1 METISLNSE
10 VINKNSITIGEVLL
24 LLAIHNN
31 ENLISAELKLIKN
44 GFITAELN
52 SEHQQIGWRITNK
65 GAELLDTIII
75 ESDKAVINKDKE
87 FIELADK
94 LKELF
99 PKGKKAG
106 TTYMWRDSTAVIARK
121 LKTLVVKYD
130 YQFTEEQAIKATKA
144 YVESFNGDYT
154 YMQLLKYFILK
165 TLPDGEIKSDF
176 MSYIENEGQ
185 EDELSDNW
193 LTEMR

>member
-1 METISLNSE
+1 MDKVS
-10 VINKNSITIGEVLL
+10 INKDVLEKNNLSMDEFLVLLLTYNKANIQEVKRSLVEKGLADFSVFDEDLIISSTTKDLITSITIDSDVKVL
-24 LLAIHNN
+24 
-31 ENLISAELKLIKN
+31 S
-44 GFITAELN
+44 
-52 SEHQQIGWRITNK
+52 
-65 GAELLDTIII
+65 
-75 ESDKAVINKDKE
+75 KDKE
-87 FIELADK
+87 FRELADK

-165 TLPDGEIKSDF
+165 SLPDGEIKSDF

-193 LTEMR
+193 LNEMR

>member
-1 METISLNSE
+1 MDKVS
-10 VINKNSITIGEVLL
+10 INKDVLEKNNLSMDEFLVLLLTYNKANIQEVKQSLVEKGLADFSVYDDELVISSTTKDLITSITIDSDVKV
-24 LLAIHNN
+24 
-31 ENLISAELKLIKN
+31 IS
-44 GFITAELN
+44 
-52 SEHQQIGWRITNK
+52 
-65 GAELLDTIII
+65 
-75 ESDKAVINKDKE
+75 KDKE
-87 FIELADK
+87 FKELADK

-193 LTEMR
+193 LNKMR

>member
-1 METISLNSE
+1 MDKVS
-10 VINKNSITIGEVLL
+10 INKDVLEKNNLSMDEFLILLLTYNKANIQEVKQSLVEKGLADFSVFDDELVISSTTKDLITSITIDSDVKVL
-24 LLAIHNN
+24 
-31 ENLISAELKLIKN
+31 S
-44 GFITAELN
+44 
-52 SEHQQIGWRITNK
+52 
-65 GAELLDTIII
+65 
-75 ESDKAVINKDKE
+75 KDKE
-87 FIELADK
+87 FKELADK

-165 TLPDGEIKSDF
+165 SLPDGEIKSDF

-193 LTEMR
+193 LNEMR

>member
-1 METISLNSE
+1 MDKVS
-10 VINKNSITIGEVLL
+10 INKDVLEKYNLSMDEFLVLL
-24 LLAIHNN
+24 LTYNKANIQEVKQSLVEKGLADFSVFDDELVISSTTKD
-31 ENLISAELKLIKN
+31 LITSIS
-44 GFITAELN
+44 I
-52 SEHQQIGWRITNK
+52 
-65 GAELLDTIII
+65 D
-75 ESDKAVINKDKE
+75 SDVKVLSKDKE
-87 FIELADK
+87 FRELADK

-165 TLPDGEIKSDF
+165 SLPDGEIKSDF

>member
-1 METISLNSE
+1 MDKVS
-10 VINKNSITIGEVLL
+10 INKDVLEKNNLSMDEFLVLLLTYNKANIQEVKQSLVEKGLADFSVFDDELVISSTTKDLITSITIDSDVKVL
-24 LLAIHNN
+24 
-31 ENLISAELKLIKN
+31 S
-44 GFITAELN
+44 
-52 SEHQQIGWRITNK
+52 
-65 GAELLDTIII
+65 
-75 ESDKAVINKDKE
+75 KDKE
-87 FIELADK
+87 FKELADK

-121 LKTLVVKYD
+121 LKTLVVKYE
-130 YQFTEEQAIKATKA
+130 YEFTEEQAIKATKA

>member
-1 METISLNSE
+1 MDKVS
-10 VINKNSITIGEVLL
+10 INKDVLEKNNLSMDEFLVLL
-24 LLAIHNN
+24 LTYNKANIQEVKQSLVEKGLADFSVFDDELVISSTTKD
-31 ENLISAELKLIKN
+31 LITSIS
-44 GFITAELN
+44 I
-52 SEHQQIGWRITNK
+52 
-65 GAELLDTIII
+65 D
-75 ESDKAVINKDKE
+75 SDVKVLSKDKE
-87 FIELADK
+87 FRELADK

-165 TLPDGEIKSDF
+165 SLPDGEIKSDF

-185 EDELSDNW
+185 EDELNDNW
-193 LTEMR
+193 LNEMR

>member
-1 METISLNSE
+1 MDKVS
-10 VINKNSITIGEVLL
+10 INKDVLEKNNLSMDEFLVLLLTYNKANIQEVKQSLVEKGLADFSVFDDELIISSTTKDLITSITIDSDVKVL
-24 LLAIHNN
+24 
-31 ENLISAELKLIKN
+31 S
-44 GFITAELN
+44 
-52 SEHQQIGWRITNK
+52 
-65 GAELLDTIII
+65 
-75 ESDKAVINKDKE
+75 KDKE
-87 FIELADK
+87 FKELADK

-165 TLPDGEIKSDF
+165 SLPDGEIKSDF

-193 LTEMR
+193 LNEMR

>member
-1 METISLNSE
+1 MDKVS
-10 VINKNSITIGEVLL
+10 INKDVLEKNNLSMDEFLVLL
-24 LLAIHNN
+24 LTYNKANIQEVKQSLVEKGLADFSVFDDELVISSATKD
-31 ENLISAELKLIKN
+31 LITSIS
-44 GFITAELN
+44 I
-52 SEHQQIGWRITNK
+52 
-65 GAELLDTIII
+65 D
-75 ESDKAVINKDKE
+75 SDVKVLSKDKE
-87 FIELADK
+87 FKELADK

-165 TLPDGEIKSDF
+165 SLPDGEIKSDF
-176 MSYIENEGQ
+176 MSYIENEGP

-193 LTEMR
+193 LNEMR

>member
-1 METISLNSE
+1 MDKVS
-10 VINKNSITIGEVLL
+10 INKDVLEKNNLSMDEFLVLLLTYNKANIQEVKQSLVEKGLADFSVFDDELVISSTTKDLITSITIDSDVKVL
-24 LLAIHNN
+24 
-31 ENLISAELKLIKN
+31 S
-44 GFITAELN
+44 
-52 SEHQQIGWRITNK
+52 
-65 GAELLDTIII
+65 
-75 ESDKAVINKDKE
+75 KDKE
-87 FIELADK
+87 FRELADK

-165 TLPDGEIKSDF
+165 SLPDGEIKSDF

>member
-1 METISLNSE
+1 MDKVS
-10 VINKNSITIGEVLL
+10 INKDVLEKYNLSMDEFLVLL
-24 LLAIHNN
+24 LTYNKANIQEVKQSLVEKGLADFSVFDDELVISSATKD
-31 ENLISAELKLIKN
+31 LITSIS
-44 GFITAELN
+44 I
-52 SEHQQIGWRITNK
+52 
-65 GAELLDTIII
+65 D
-75 ESDKAVINKDKE
+75 SDVKVLSKDKE
-87 FIELADK
+87 FKELADK

-165 TLPDGEIKSDF
+165 SLPDGEIKSDF
-176 MSYIENEGQ
+176 MSYIENEG
-185 EDELSDNW
+185 DENDMGNDWNTSLK
-193 LTEMR
+193 

>member
-1 METISLNSE
+1 MDKVS
-10 VINKNSITIGEVLL
+10 INKDVLEKNNLSMDEFLVLLLTYNKANIQEVKQSLVEKGLADFSVFDDTLVISSTTKDLITSITIDSDVKVL
-24 LLAIHNN
+24 
-31 ENLISAELKLIKN
+31 S
-44 GFITAELN
+44 
-52 SEHQQIGWRITNK
+52 
-65 GAELLDTIII
+65 
-75 ESDKAVINKDKE
+75 KDKE
-87 FIELADK
+87 FKELADK

-99 PKGKKAG
+99 PKGKKVG

-165 TLPDGEIKSDF
+165 SLPDGEIKSDF

-185 EDELSDNW
+185 EDELNDNW

>member
-1 METISLNSE
+1 MDKVS
-10 VINKNSITIGEVLL
+10 INKDVLEKNNLSMDEFLVLL
-24 LLAIHNN
+24 LTYNKANIQEVKQSLVEKGLADFSVFDDKLVISSATKD
-31 ENLISAELKLIKN
+31 LITSIS
-44 GFITAELN
+44 I
-52 SEHQQIGWRITNK
+52 
-65 GAELLDTIII
+65 D
-75 ESDKAVINKDKE
+75 SDVKVLSKDKE
-87 FIELADK
+87 FKELADK

-165 TLPDGEIKSDF
+165 SLPDGEIKSDF

-193 LTEMR
+193 LNEMR

>member
-1 METISLNSE
+1 MDKVS
-10 VINKNSITIGEVLL
+10 INKDVLEKNNLSMDEFLVLLLTYNKANIQEVKQSLVEKGLADFSVFDEDLVISSTTKDLITSITIDSDVKV
-24 LLAIHNN
+24 
-31 ENLISAELKLIKN
+31 IS
-44 GFITAELN
+44 
-52 SEHQQIGWRITNK
+52 
-65 GAELLDTIII
+65 
-75 ESDKAVINKDKE
+75 KDKE
-87 FIELADK
+87 FKELADK

-165 TLPDGEIKSDF
+165 SLPDGEIKSDF

-193 LTEMR
+193 LNEMR

>member
-1 METISLNSE
+1 MDKVS
-10 VINKNSITIGEVLL
+10 INQDVLEKNNLSMNEFLVLL
-24 LLAIHNN
+24 LTYNKANIQEVKQSLVEKGLADFSVFDDELVISSTTKD
-31 ENLISAELKLIKN
+31 LITSIS
-44 GFITAELN
+44 I
-52 SEHQQIGWRITNK
+52 
-65 GAELLDTIII
+65 D
-75 ESDKAVINKDKE
+75 SDVKVLSKDKE
-87 FIELADK
+87 FRELADK

-165 TLPDGEIKSDF
+165 SLPDGEIKSDF

-193 LTEMR
+193 LNEMR

>member
-1 METISLNSE
+1 MDKVS
-10 VINKNSITIGEVLL
+10 INKDVLEKNNLSMDEFLVLL
-24 LLAIHNN
+24 LTYNKANIQEVKQSLVEKGLADFSVFDD
-31 ENLISAELKLIKN
+31 ELVISSATKDL
-44 GFITAELN
+44 
-52 SEHQQIGWRITNK
+52 ITNI
-65 GAELLDTIII
+65 TID
-75 ESDKAVINKDKE
+75 SDVKVLSKDKE
-87 FIELADK
+87 FRELADK

-165 TLPDGEIKSDF
+165 SLPDGEIKSDF

-193 LTEMR
+193 LNEMR

>member
-1 METISLNSE
+1 MDKIS
-10 VINKNSITIGEVLL
+10 INKDVLEKYNLSMDEFLVLLLTYNKANIHEVRESLVNKGLANYSVVDDTLIISSITKDLITSITIDSDVTV
-24 LLAIHNN
+24 
-31 ENLISAELKLIKN
+31 IS
-44 GFITAELN
+44 
-52 SEHQQIGWRITNK
+52 
-65 GAELLDTIII
+65 
-75 ESDKAVINKDKE
+75 KDKE
-87 FIELADK
+87 FKELAEK

-130 YQFTEEQAIKATKA
+130 YEFTEEQALKATKA

-165 TLPDGEIKSDF
+165 TMPDGEIRSDF
-176 MSYIENEGQ
+176 MSYIENEGH
-185 EDELSDNW
+185 EDDIGKDWNTSLK
-193 LTEMR
+193 

>member
-1 METISLNSE
+1 MDKVS
-10 VINKNSITIGEVLL
+10 INKDVLEKNNLSMDEFLVLL
-24 LLAIHNN
+24 LTYNKANIQEVKQSLVEKGLADFSVFDDELVISSATKD
-31 ENLISAELKLIKN
+31 LITSIS
-44 GFITAELN
+44 I
-52 SEHQQIGWRITNK
+52 
-65 GAELLDTIII
+65 D
-75 ESDKAVINKDKE
+75 SDVKVLSKDKE
-87 FIELADK
+87 FRELADK

-165 TLPDGEIKSDF
+165 SLPDGEIKSDF

-193 LTEMR
+193 LNEMR

>member
-1 METISLNSE
+1 MDKVS
-10 VINKNSITIGEVLL
+10 INKDVLEKYNLSMDEFLVLL
-24 LLAIHNN
+24 LTYNKANIQEVKQSLVEKGLADFSVFDDELVISSTTKD
-31 ENLISAELKLIKN
+31 LITSIS
-44 GFITAELN
+44 I
-52 SEHQQIGWRITNK
+52 
-65 GAELLDTIII
+65 D
-75 ESDKAVINKDKE
+75 SDVKVLSKDKE
-87 FIELADK
+87 FRELADK

-165 TLPDGEIKSDF
+165 SLPDGEIKSDF

-193 LTEMR
+193 LNEMR

>member
-1 METISLNSE
+1 MDKVS
-10 VINKNSITIGEVLL
+10 INKDVLEKYNLSMDEFLVLLLTYNKANIQEVKQSLVEKGLADFSVFDDELVISSTTKDLITSITI
-24 LLAIHNN
+24 
-31 ENLISAELKLIKN
+31 
-44 GFITAELN
+44 
-52 SEHQQIGWRITNK
+52 
-65 GAELLDTIII
+65 D
-75 ESDKAVINKDKE
+75 SDVKILSKDKE
-87 FIELADK
+87 FKELADK

-165 TLPDGEIKSDF
+165 SLPDGEIKSDF

-193 LTEMR
+193 LNEMR

>member
-1 METISLNSE
+1 MDRVS
-10 VINKNSITIGEVLL
+10 INKDVLEKNNLSMDEFLVLLLTYNKANIQEVKQSLVEKGLADFSVFDDTLVISSTTKDLITSITIDSDVKV
-24 LLAIHNN
+24 
-31 ENLISAELKLIKN
+31 IS
-44 GFITAELN
+44 
-52 SEHQQIGWRITNK
+52 
-65 GAELLDTIII
+65 
-75 ESDKAVINKDKE
+75 KDRE
-87 FIELADK
+87 FKELADK

-165 TLPDGEIKSDF
+165 SLPDGEIKSDF

-193 LTEMR
+193 LNEMR

>member
-1 METISLNSE
+1 MDKVS
-10 VINKNSITIGEVLL
+10 INKDVLEKNNLSMDEFLVLLLTYNKANIQEVKQSLVKKGLADFSVFDDELVISSTTKDLITSITIDSDVKVL
-24 LLAIHNN
+24 
-31 ENLISAELKLIKN
+31 S
-44 GFITAELN
+44 
-52 SEHQQIGWRITNK
+52 
-65 GAELLDTIII
+65 
-75 ESDKAVINKDKE
+75 KDKE
-87 FIELADK
+87 FKELADK

-165 TLPDGEIKSDF
+165 SLPDGEIKSDF

-193 LTEMR
+193 LNEMR

>member
-1 METISLNSE
+1 MDKVS
-10 VINKNSITIGEVLL
+10 INKDVLEKNNLSMDEFLVLLLTYNKANIQEVKQSLVEKGLADFSVFDDDLVISSTTKDLITSITIDSDVKVL
-24 LLAIHNN
+24 
-31 ENLISAELKLIKN
+31 S
-44 GFITAELN
+44 
-52 SEHQQIGWRITNK
+52 
-65 GAELLDTIII
+65 
-75 ESDKAVINKDKE
+75 KDKE
-87 FIELADK
+87 FKELADK

-165 TLPDGEIKSDF
+165 SLPDGEIKSDF

-193 LTEMR
+193 LNEMR

>member
-1 METISLNSE
+1 MDKVS
-10 VINKNSITIGEVLL
+10 INKDVLEKNNLSMDEFLVLL
-24 LLAIHNN
+24 LTYNKANIQEVKESLVQKGLADFSVMDN
-31 ENLISAELKLIKN
+31 ELVISNVTKDLITSV
-44 GFITAELN
+44 
-52 SEHQQIGWRITNK
+52 
-65 GAELLDTIII
+65 TID
-75 ESDKAVINKDKE
+75 SDKAVISKDKE
-87 FIELADK
+87 FRELAEK

-130 YQFTEEQAIKATKA
+130 YEFTEEQALKATKA

-193 LTEMR
+193 LNEMR

>member
-1 METISLNSE
+1 MDKVS
-10 VINKNSITIGEVLL
+10 INKDVLEKNNLSMDEFLVLLLTYNKANIQEVKQSLVEKGLADFSVYDDELVISSTTKDLITSITIDSDVKV
-24 LLAIHNN
+24 
-31 ENLISAELKLIKN
+31 IS
-44 GFITAELN
+44 
-52 SEHQQIGWRITNK
+52 
-65 GAELLDTIII
+65 
-75 ESDKAVINKDKE
+75 KDKE
-87 FIELADK
+87 FKELADK

-99 PKGKKAG
+99 PKGKKSG

-165 TLPDGEIKSDF
+165 SLPDGEIKSDF

-193 LTEMR
+193 LNEMR

>member
-1 METISLNSE
+1 MDKVS
-10 VINKNSITIGEVLL
+10 INKDVLEKNNLSMDEFLVLLLTYNKANIQEVKQSLVEKGLADFSVFDDELVISSTTKDLITSITIDSDVKVL
-24 LLAIHNN
+24 
-31 ENLISAELKLIKN
+31 S
-44 GFITAELN
+44 
-52 SEHQQIGWRITNK
+52 
-65 GAELLDTIII
+65 
-75 ESDKAVINKDKE
+75 KDKE
-87 FIELADK
+87 FKELADK

-165 TLPDGEIKSDF
+165 SLPDGEIKSDF

>member
-1 METISLNSE
+1 MDKVS
-10 VINKNSITIGEVLL
+10 INKDVLEKYNLSMDEFLVLLLTYNKANIQEVKQSLVEKGLADFSVYDDELVISSTTKDLITSITIDSDVKVL
-24 LLAIHNN
+24 
-31 ENLISAELKLIKN
+31 S
-44 GFITAELN
+44 
-52 SEHQQIGWRITNK
+52 
-65 GAELLDTIII
+65 
-75 ESDKAVINKDKE
+75 KDKE
-87 FIELADK
+87 FKELADK

-165 TLPDGEIKSDF
+165 SLPDGEIKSDF
-176 MSYIENEGQ
+176 MSYIENEG
-185 EDELSDNW
+185 DENDMGNDWNTSLK
-193 LTEMR
+193 

>member
-1 METISLNSE
+1 MDKVS
-10 VINKNSITIGEVLL
+10 INKDVLEKNNLSMDEFLVLL
-24 LLAIHNN
+24 LTYNKANIQEVKQSLVEKGLADFSVFDD
-31 ENLISAELKLIKN
+31 ELIISSTTKDLITS
-44 GFITAELN
+44 I
-52 SEHQQIGWRITNK
+52 SI
-65 GAELLDTIII
+65 D
-75 ESDKAVINKDKE
+75 SDVKVLSKDKE
-87 FIELADK
+87 FRELADK

-130 YQFTEEQAIKATKA
+130 YQFTEEQAIKATKS

-165 TLPDGEIKSDF
+165 SLPDGEIKSDF
-176 MSYIENEGQ
+176 MSYIENEG
-185 EDELSDNW
+185 DENDMGNDWNTSLK
-193 LTEMR
+193 

>member
-1 METISLNSE
+1 MDKVS
-10 VINKNSITIGEVLL
+10 INKDVLEKYNLSMDEFLVLLLTYNKANIQEVKQSLVEKGLADFSVYDDELVISSTTKDLITSITIDSDVKV
-24 LLAIHNN
+24 
-31 ENLISAELKLIKN
+31 IS
-44 GFITAELN
+44 
-52 SEHQQIGWRITNK
+52 
-65 GAELLDTIII
+65 
-75 ESDKAVINKDKE
+75 KDKE
-87 FIELADK
+87 FKELADK

-165 TLPDGEIKSDF
+165 SLPDGEIKSDF

-193 LTEMR
+193 LNEMR

>member
-1 METISLNSE
+1 MDKVS
-10 VINKNSITIGEVLL
+10 INKDVLEKNNLSMDEFLVLL
-24 LLAIHNN
+24 LTYNKANIQEVKQSLVEKGLADFSVFDDELVISSTTKD
-31 ENLISAELKLIKN
+31 LITSIS
-44 GFITAELN
+44 I
-52 SEHQQIGWRITNK
+52 
-65 GAELLDTIII
+65 D
-75 ESDKAVINKDKE
+75 SDVKVLSKDKE
-87 FIELADK
+87 FRELADK

-165 TLPDGEIKSDF
+165 SLPDGEIKSDF

>member
-1 METISLNSE
+1 MDKVS
-10 VINKNSITIGEVLL
+10 INKDVLEKNNLSMDEFLVLL
-24 LLAIHNN
+24 LTYNKANIQEVKQSLVEKGLADFSVFDDELVISSTTKD
-31 ENLISAELKLIKN
+31 LITSIS
-44 GFITAELN
+44 I
-52 SEHQQIGWRITNK
+52 
-65 GAELLDTIII
+65 D
-75 ESDKAVINKDKE
+75 SDVKVLSKDKE
-87 FIELADK
+87 FKELADK

-165 TLPDGEIKSDF
+165 SLPDGEIKSDF
-176 MSYIENEGQ
+176 MSYIENEG
-185 EDELSDNW
+185 DENDMGNDWNTSLK
-193 LTEMR
+193 

>member
-1 METISLNSE
+1 MDKVS
-10 VINKNSITIGEVLL
+10 INKDVLEKNNLSMDEFLVLLLTYNKANIQEVKQSLVEKGLADFSVFDEDLVISNTTKDLITSITIDSDVKVL
-24 LLAIHNN
+24 
-31 ENLISAELKLIKN
+31 S
-44 GFITAELN
+44 
-52 SEHQQIGWRITNK
+52 
-65 GAELLDTIII
+65 
-75 ESDKAVINKDKE
+75 KDKE
-87 FIELADK
+87 FKELADK

-165 TLPDGEIKSDF
+165 SLPDGEIKSDF

-193 LTEMR
+193 LNEMR

>member
-1 METISLNSE
+1 MDKVS
-10 VINKNSITIGEVLL
+10 INKDVLEKYNLSMDEFLVLLLTYNKANIQEVKQSLVEKGLADFSVYDDELVISSTTKDLITSITIDSDVKV
-24 LLAIHNN
+24 
-31 ENLISAELKLIKN
+31 IS
-44 GFITAELN
+44 
-52 SEHQQIGWRITNK
+52 
-65 GAELLDTIII
+65 
-75 ESDKAVINKDKE
+75 KDKE
-87 FIELADK
+87 FKELADK

-165 TLPDGEIKSDF
+165 SLPDGEIKSDF
-176 MSYIENEGQ
+176 MSYIENEG
-185 EDELSDNW
+185 DENDMGNDWNTSLK
-193 LTEMR
+193 

>member
-1 METISLNSE
+1 MDKVS
-10 VINKNSITIGEVLL
+10 INKDVLEKYNLSMDEFLVLL
-24 LLAIHNN
+24 LTYNKANIREVKQSLVEKRLADFSVFDDELVISSTTKD
-31 ENLISAELKLIKN
+31 LITSIS
-44 GFITAELN
+44 I
-52 SEHQQIGWRITNK
+52 
-65 GAELLDTIII
+65 D
-75 ESDKAVINKDKE
+75 SDVKVLSKDKE
-87 FIELADK
+87 FRELADK

-165 TLPDGEIKSDF
+165 SLPDGEIKSDF

-193 LTEMR
+193 LNEMR

>member
-1 METISLNSE
+1 MDKVS
-10 VINKNSITIGEVLL
+10 INKDVLEKYNLSMNEFLVLL
-24 LLAIHNN
+24 LTYNKANIQEVKQSLVEKGLADFSVFDDELVISSATKD
-31 ENLISAELKLIKN
+31 LITSIS
-44 GFITAELN
+44 I
-52 SEHQQIGWRITNK
+52 
-65 GAELLDTIII
+65 D
-75 ESDKAVINKDKE
+75 SDVKVLSKDKE
-87 FIELADK
+87 FKELADK

-165 TLPDGEIKSDF
+165 SLPDGEIKSDF

-193 LTEMR
+193 LNEMR

>member
-1 METISLNSE
+1 MDKVS
-10 VINKNSITIGEVLL
+10 INKDVLEKNNLSMDEFLVLLLTYNKANIQEVKQSLVEKGLADFSVFDDDLVISSTTKDLITSITIDSDVKVL
-24 LLAIHNN
+24 
-31 ENLISAELKLIKN
+31 S
-44 GFITAELN
+44 
-52 SEHQQIGWRITNK
+52 
-65 GAELLDTIII
+65 
-75 ESDKAVINKDKE
+75 KDKE
-87 FIELADK
+87 FRELADK

-130 YQFTEEQAIKATKA
+130 YQFTEEQAINATKA

-165 TLPDGEIKSDF
+165 SLPDGEIKSDF

-193 LTEMR
+193 LNEMR

>member
-1 METISLNSE
+1 MDKVS
-10 VINKNSITIGEVLL
+10 INKDVLEKYNLSMDEFLVLL
-24 LLAIHNN
+24 LTYNKANIQEVKQSLVEKGLADFSVFDDELVISSATKD
-31 ENLISAELKLIKN
+31 LITSVSI
-44 GFITAELN
+44 
-52 SEHQQIGWRITNK
+52 
-65 GAELLDTIII
+65 D
-75 ESDKAVINKDKE
+75 SDVKVLSKDKE
-87 FIELADK
+87 FRELADK

-130 YQFTEEQAIKATKA
+130 YQFTEEQAIRATKA

-165 TLPDGEIKSDF
+165 SLPDGEIKSDF

-193 LTEMR
+193 LNEMR

>member
-1 METISLNSE
+1 MDKVS
-10 VINKNSITIGEVLL
+10 INKDVLEKYNLSMDEFLVLLLTYNKVNIREVKQSLVEKGLADFSVFDDELVISSTTKDLITSITIDSDVKVL
-24 LLAIHNN
+24 
-31 ENLISAELKLIKN
+31 S
-44 GFITAELN
+44 
-52 SEHQQIGWRITNK
+52 
-65 GAELLDTIII
+65 
-75 ESDKAVINKDKE
+75 KDKE
-87 FIELADK
+87 FRELADK

-165 TLPDGEIKSDF
+165 SLPDGEIKSDF

-193 LTEMR
+193 LNEMR

>member
-1 METISLNSE
+1 MDKVS
-10 VINKNSITIGEVLL
+10 INKDVLEKNNLSMDEFLVLLLTYNKANIQEVKQSLVEKGLADFSVFDDELVISSTTKDLITSITIDSDVKVL
-24 LLAIHNN
+24 
-31 ENLISAELKLIKN
+31 S
-44 GFITAELN
+44 
-52 SEHQQIGWRITNK
+52 
-65 GAELLDTIII
+65 
-75 ESDKAVINKDKE
+75 KDKE
-87 FIELADK
+87 FKELADK

-165 TLPDGEIKSDF
+165 SLPDGEIKSDF
-176 MSYIENEGQ
+176 MSYIDNEGQ

-193 LTEMR
+193 LNEMR